1 MINFFLI
8 HLPLFL
14 FNIHTEYV
22 YAKSKENFLFK
33 PPLTSLKINPLSKNK
48 SETPVIRYEDFV
60 YTKNI
65 KTVQLRASE
74 FELSQPIINLNSE
87 EKLKF
92 SFDDLDADVKDYS
105 YTFIHC
111 EADWQPSKLM
121 PMEYVN
127 GFADSPISN
136 YNYSFNTLQRYTHY
150 SFIFPTDAGIITK
163 SGNYIL
169 KIYLDNDPDKIII
182 TKRFMVYD
190 NKITIES
197 QVKKA
202 SIVEDRDYKQ
212 EIDFTIDHVNYQI
225 PNPYNDLK
233 IVITQNNR
241 WDNAKTELKPT
252 YVKGDQLVYDY
263 ESENVF
269 DGGNEFRNFDIK
281 SIRYHSEF
289 INKIYS
295 DSTGNNVV
303 LIPAEKRAF
312 KRYFTQPD
320 INGDFL
326 IKIQE
331 GNDSEIEA
339 DYCHISFFLPYDG
352 ILTNGS
358 LYVLGAYNGW
368 AFNENNKMHYNN
380 KRLGYECNLYLKQG
394 YYNYQF
400 AYLENNK
407 KEADITLIE
416 GSHSETENE
425 YTIYI
430 YYRAQGV
437 FYDQLIGIKRINSIK

>member
-1 MINFFLI
+1 MIKFFLI
-8 HLPLFL
+8 HLSLFL
-14 FNIHTEYV
+14 FCINTKYV
-22 YAKSKENFLFK
+22 YAIENNLSK
-33 PPLTSLKINPLSKNK
+33 PLLTILKINLLPENKN
-48 SETPVIRYEDFV
+48 ETPAIRYEDFV
-60 YTKNI
+60 YSKNI
-65 KTVQLRASE
+65 KTVQLRSSE

-111 EADWQPSKLM
+111 DAEWQPSKLM

-127 GFADSPISN
+127 GFADAPIN
-136 YNYSFNTLQRYTHY
+136 DYNYSFNTLQRYTHY
-150 SFIFPTDAGIITK
+150 SFIFPTDEGKITK

-169 KIYLDNDPDKIII
+169 KIYSDNDPDKIII

-190 NKITIES
+190 NKVTIES
-197 QVKKA
+197 QVKKS

-241 WDNAKTELKPT
+241 WDNAKTDLKPT

-289 INKIYS
+289 INNIYT
-295 DSTGNNVV
+295 DSTGITVI
-303 LIPAEKRAF
+303 LTPAEKRAF

-339 DYCHISFFLPYDG
+339 DYCHVHFFLPYDG
-352 ILTNGS
+352 LLTNGR
-358 LYVLGAYNGW
+358 LYIMGAFNGW
-368 AFNENNKMHYNN
+368 GFNENNKMQYNSN
-380 KRLGYECNLYLKQG
+380 RSGYECTLYLKQG

-400 AYLENNK
+400 AYLENAK
-407 KEADITLIE
+407 KEADTSLIE

-425 YTIYI
+425 YTIYV
-430 YYRAQGV
+430 YHRAQGV
-437 FYDQLIGIKRINSIK
+437 FYDQLIGIKRLNSIK